1 MLASRPTRND
11 SLRWE
16 PNDAGEVQVFIE
28 RQETWRVRLLS
39 KVFYIPKERKITL
52 DEGGSEVWQMCNG
65 RNSVGQMIELLS
77 DKYQLNRKEAEVSL
91 LQYLKT
97 LGQKRFVGFVLEG
110 EEGPPPYSGYV
121 GDQGGA
127 FRELNKKS
135 TAPLMQKDKKV
146 IEIWY
151 LVFQK

>member
-1 MLASRPTRND
+1 MAIFSKNKGSKLSRAAMLASRPTRND

-52 DEGGSEVWQMCNG
+52 DEVGSEVWQMCNG

-110 EEGPPPYSGYV
+110 EEGSPDRGVASG
-121 GDQGGA
+121 
-127 FRELNKKS
+127 KKWV
-135 TAPLMQKDKKV
+135 KK
-146 IEIWY
+146 
-151 LVFQK
+151 

>member
-16 PNDAGEVQVFIE
+16 NNDAGEVQVFIE
-28 RQETWRVRLLS
+28 RQDTWRVKLLS
-39 KVFYIPKERKITL
+39 RVFYIPKERKITL
-52 DEGGSEVWQMCNG
+52 DEVGSEVWQMCNG
-65 RNSVGQMIELLS
+65 RNSVGDMIEELA

-110 EEGPPPYSGYV
+110 DEGPPDRGAASG
-121 GDQGGA
+121 
-127 FRELNKKS
+127 KKW
-135 TAPLMQKDKKV
+135 TKN
-146 IEIWY
+146 
-151 LVFQK
+151 

>member
-16 PNDAGEVQVFIE
+16 QSDEGEVRVVVE
-28 RQETWRVRLLS
+28 RQETWKVKLLS

-52 DEGGSEVWQMCNG
+52 DEVGTEVWQMCNG
-65 RNSVGQMIELLS
+65 RNSVGQMIDLLS
-77 DKYQLNRKEAEVSL
+77 EKYQLNRKEAEVSL

-110 EEGPPPYSGYV
+110 EERPPDRGVASG
-121 GDQGGA
+121 
-127 FRELNKKS
+127 KKWVK
-135 TAPLMQKDKKV
+135 T
-146 IEIWY
+146 
-151 LVFQK
+151 

>member
-1 MLASRPTRND
+1 MAIFSQNKGPKLSRVAMLASRPTRNE

-16 PNDAGEVQVFIE
+16 QNDEGEVQVVVE
-28 RQETWRVRLLS
+28 RQETWKVRLLS

-52 DEGGSEVWQMCNG
+52 DEVGTEVWQMCNG

-91 LQYLKT
+91 LQYLKM

-110 EEGPPPYSGYV
+110 EEGPPDRGKASG
-121 GDQGGA
+121 
-127 FRELNKKS
+127 KKW
-135 TAPLMQKDKKV
+135 AKK
-146 IEIWY
+146 
-151 LVFQK
+151 

>member
-16 PNDAGEVQVFIE
+16 QNDAGEVQVFIE
-28 RQETWRVRLLS
+28 RQETWKVRLLS
-39 KVFYIPKERKITL
+39 KAFYIPRERKITL
-52 DEGGSEVWQMCNG
+52 DEVGTEVWQMCNG

-110 EEGPPPYSGYV
+110 EERPPDRGVASG
-121 GDQGGA
+121 
-127 FRELNKKS
+127 KKWG
-135 TAPLMQKDKKV
+135 KK
-146 IEIWY
+146 
-151 LVFQK
+151 